1 MLNRW
6 QTLPI
11 TLNKMN
17 EEEIFKKNV
26 KSLFENIEKSHIEFS
41 KSFFS
46 FFKGITTMST
56 GLIALLIGLKPDKIP
71 DLDSKVFFLLS
82 ISLIGL
88 CILFSLIVQY
98 KEVYLK
104 KSETEIREQQ
114 LKKFLK
120 DKADG
125 DVLIDNIPVNKFYV
139 FFEKM
144 TYYCLLLSI
153 ISLVLYVYFLEF

>member
-1 MLNRW
+1 M
-6 QTLPI
+6 TE
-11 TLNKMN
+11 K
-17 EEEIFKKNV
+17 EIFKNNV

-56 GLIALLIGLKPDKIP
+56 GLIALLIGLKPKKIP
-71 DLDSKVFFLLS
+71 DFDSKVLFLLS

-88 CILFSLIVQY
+88 CILSSLIVQY

-114 LKKFLK
+114 LRKFL
-120 DKADG
+120 DKKEGD
-125 DVLIDNIPVNKFYV
+125 DVLIDNIPISRFYV

-144 TYYCLLLSI
+144 TYVCLLLSI
-153 ISLVLYVYFLEF
+153 ISLVFYVYFLEF

>member
-1 MLNRW
+1 M
-6 QTLPI
+6 TE
-11 TLNKMN
+11 K
-17 EEEIFKKNV
+17 EIFKNNV

-56 GLIALLIGLKPDKIP
+56 GLIALLIGLKPKKIP
-71 DLDSKVFFLLS
+71 DFDSKVLFLLS

-88 CILFSLIVQY
+88 CILSSLIVQY

-114 LKKFLK
+114 LRKFL
-120 DKADG
+120 DKKEG
-125 DVLIDNIPVNKFYV
+125 DEVLIDNIPISRFYV

-144 TYYCLLLSI
+144 TYVCLLLSI
-153 ISLVLYVYFLEF
+153 ISLVFYVYFLEF